1 MQDYDGR
8 LGGWWM
14 VTSPPGLED
23 KSNISIFPSS
33 FPHPGPAEVFGII
46 SFVAFL
52 LFCCGV
58 LAVACGVL
66 TGAADLKAERPLM
79 SESDGSPTAR
89 SPG

>member
-1 MQDYDGR
+1 MDYDGR

-14 VTSPPGLED
+14 VTSPPCLEGKVD
-23 KSNISIFPSS
+23 NHISII